1 MTRRY
6 TVSRCTEPDGTH
18 TWDVLERAYRGGV
31 VHVAETHAIS
41 NHATRAEA
49 REDCAHANGCWEAIG
64 VTRDRRGHVPPPID
78 SEAYRQGLRDAGRGH
93 LVRS

>member
-6 TVSRCTEPDGTH
+6 TVSRHAEPDGTH

-41 NHATRAEA
+41 NHATRADA
-49 REDCAHANGCWEAIG
+49 REDCAHANARLAR
-64 VTRDRRGHVPPPID
+64 VRAAADRFGSVSARYMKG
-78 SEAYRQGLRDAGRGH
+78 AGRGH
-93 LVRS
+93 LLP